1 MKQTAKTL
9 IALLLVLLLAFTA
22 VPAAFAADDDVIA
35 TGTGG
40 EGITWTLTEGGVL
53 TVSGNGPIVDD
64 VNVEIDEEGYES
76 SEMLD
81 CIGWQ
86 LDSVL
91 EARTANMTA
100 AEAAR
105 ARFDLVKELVIAEGI
120 TAIPSDEFS
129 DFYPRSI
136 TLPGT
141 LKEIGYSAVN
151 ASFAETL
158 TMQSKDLVILGG
170 TIIAGHKKD
179 AATYASIDEA
189 IAATVAYE
197 TQLDEIEKKTYAV
210 YDLGAAY
217 EMQCGIDNGLTEE
230 EYLANFNEYY
240 GTDFTTLDECI
251 AFCIDRINSDFG
263 TQYTAVDEVYT
274 FVQTE
279 DESYAQRDEELDNTI
294 TELYEAADIEDSL
307 CRAYLGEEGQE
318 DVAVYTWLTVYGP
331 AGSGAEEAAAT
342 SGVPFEATTAPDTPI
357 TTFFGRIKRAYET
370 VKAFVIRLYNWI
382 RFNLAILK

>member
-1 MKQTAKTL
+1 MKKWISVFLAALMMTAIL
-9 IALLLVLLLAFTA
+9 
-22 VPAAFAADDDVIA
+22 PAAFAADDDVIA
-35 TGTGG
+35 TGDGG
-40 EGITWTLTEGGVL
+40 EGVTWTLTEGGVL
-53 TVSGNGPIVDD
+53 TVSGSGPIVDD
-64 VNVEIDEEGYES
+64 IKVEVDEDGYES
-76 SEMLD
+76 TEMID

-86 LDSVL
+86 LDRVL
-91 EARTANMTA
+91 TARTEDMDA
-100 AEAAR
+100 ADAAR
-105 ARFDLVKELVIAEGI
+105 ARFDLVKDLIIAEGI

-141 LKEIGYSAVN
+141 LAELGYSAVN

-158 TMQSKDLVILGG
+158 TVLNKNLDILGG
-170 TIIAGHKKD
+170 VILAGHHKD

-189 IAATVAYE
+189 ITATVAYE

-230 EYLANFNEYY
+230 EYLTNFNEYY
-240 GTDFTTLDECI
+240 GTDFTKLDECI
-251 AFCIDRINSDFG
+251 AFCIDCINSDFG

-342 SGVPFEATTAPDTPI
+342 SGVPFEATTSPDTPI
-357 TTFFGRIKRAYET
+357 TSFFGRIKRAYET